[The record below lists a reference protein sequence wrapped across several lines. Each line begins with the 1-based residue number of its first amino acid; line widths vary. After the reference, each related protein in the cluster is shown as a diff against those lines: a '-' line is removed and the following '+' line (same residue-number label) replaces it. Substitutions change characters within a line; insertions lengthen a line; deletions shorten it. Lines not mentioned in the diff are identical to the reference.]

1 MQILFL
7 RSITLVLACPARGA
21 YGRRMNRGG
30 FFRFVCFSLMLP
42 CCAVPPPAMAEEPE
56 GVNYFSDLSGDEW
69 VKATTREAE
78 LHFAAWKSAQGA
90 ERKREAE
97 IVRFYALRAD
107 HPEMFDQVLA
117 DGRLAETEV
126 RAPADTAQIRVNVK
140 HEVPHDAVQRYT
152 QNPIWRRI
160 TPTAFEMWTPG
171 KGWLFNSRGDLLNTA
186 VPSRNKSQGR
196 QWFGAFIPDGRW
208 ITTELLE
215 GDGRVYIFNR
225 KGRCTHEIK
234 AAALLEKDRARI
246 RSAKPELVPWA
257 RSTGD
262 GEAWIVRVG
271 SEEGRGESLL
281 NPDGTWRKLAASSSP
296 WRHCMARQLGVRLS
310 GGICFY
316 SVESDDG
323 AWWMHS
329 GQPSH
334 GMGVGYPG
342 YSVARSGA
350 GDDATGFSVG
360 KIPGNGDGFGFW
372 PHSRSIHIL
381 GEGRTWFFDAKGNYR
396 GWIAGERVGDAA
408 DGKGMIFR
416 MKDGRSATVS
426 PDLKVT
432 RTERFTLADGRRIL
446 PLELH
451 PDIGLG
457 VFAVRGK
464 SDADSKELSDTELL
478 VDTSRTVLL
487 GRWESVPPTK
497 PRAK

>member
-1 MQILFL
+1 
-7 RSITLVLACPARGA
+7 
-21 YGRRMNRGG
+21 
-30 FFRFVCFSLMLP
+30 MLP
-42 CCAVPPPAMAEEPE
+42 CCAVPPLAPAREPD
-56 GVNYFSDLSGDEW
+56 GLNYFNGISGDEW
-69 VKATTREAE
+69 VQANAKEAE
-78 LHFAAWKSAQGA
+78 QHFAAWKSAQGA
-90 ERKREAE
+90 ERKREAD
-97 IVRFYALRAD
+97 IVRFYAWRAERTD
-107 HPEMFDQVLA
+107 MIDQIIA

-126 RAPADTAQIRVNVK
+126 RAPADTAQIRVSVK

-215 GDGRVYIFNR
+215 GDGRVYLFNR

-262 GEAWIVRVG
+262 GDAWIVRVG
-271 SEEGRGESLL
+271 SEQGRGESLL
-281 NPDGTWRKLAASSSP
+281 NPDGTWRKIAPSSSP
-296 WRHCMARQLGVRLS
+296 WKHCMARQLGVRLS
-310 GGICFY
+310 DGNCDY

-323 AWWMHS
+323 ELHMFSAQA
-329 GQPSH
+329 GH
-334 GMGVGYPG
+334 GIGVGNPYYEITSTRTKDDVARIGLDEIPG
-342 YSVARSGA
+342 YGR
-350 GDDATGFSVG
+350 
-360 KIPGNGDGFGFW
+360 GFGFW
-372 PHSRSIHIL
+372 PGSHNTYIL
-381 GEGRTWFFDAKGNYR
+381 GTSGTWFFDAAGNYR

-416 MKDGRSATVS
+416 MKDGRSSTVS

-464 SDADSKELSDTELL
+464 SDADSEELGDTGLL

-487 GRWESVPPTK
+487 GRWEPVATK
-497 PRAK
+497 KLRAK

>member
-1 MQILFL
+1 
-7 RSITLVLACPARGA
+7 
-21 YGRRMNRGG
+21 MNRGG
-30 FFRFVCFSLMLP
+30 FFRFVCFIHLVLFYALSPLAL
-42 CCAVPPPAMAEEPE
+42 AEDPE
-56 GVNYFSDLSGDEW
+56 GVNYFTKLSGDEW
-69 VKATTREAE
+69 VKATAKEAE
-78 LHFAAWKSAQGA
+78 QHLAAWKSATGA
-90 ERKREAE
+90 ERKREAD

-107 HPEMFDQVLA
+107 REEMFDEVIA
-117 DGRLAETEV
+117 DGRLTETEV
-126 RAPADTAQIRVNVK
+126 KASADDAEIRVSVK
-140 HEVPHDAVQRYT
+140 HEVQRDRE
-152 QNPIWRRI
+152 QQFPPNPIWRRI
-160 TPTAFEMWTPG
+160 TRSAFEIWTPRN
-171 KGWLFNSRGDLLNTA
+171 GWLFNSKGDLLNTA
-186 VPSRNKSQGR
+186 DPSRNQTEGR

-234 AAALLEKDRARI
+234 AAALLEHDRERI
-246 RSAKPELVPWA
+246 RSARPEIVPWA

-262 GEAWIVRVG
+262 GKGWIVRVG
-271 SEEGRGESLL
+271 SEQGRGESRL

-323 AWWMHS
+323 TWWMHS

-334 GMGVGYPG
+334 GMGVGYPY
-342 YSVARSGA
+342 YSVSRKGE
-350 GDDATGFSVG
+350 DDEATGYSVG

-372 PHSRSIHIL
+372 PRAHSIYIL
-381 GEGRTWFFDAKGNYR
+381 GESRTWLFDAKGNYR
-396 GWIAGERVGDAA
+396 GWIAGERVGDSA

-416 MKDGRSATVS
+416 LKDGRCVTVS
-426 PDLKVT
+426 PELKVT
-432 RTERFTLADGRRIL
+432 KTEHFALTDGRRIL

-464 SDADSKELSDTELL
+464 ADGDPEEPADTELL
-478 VDTSRTVLL
+478 ADKSRTVLL
-487 GRWESVPPTK
+487 ARWEAMPVNQR
-497 PRAK
+497 RAK